1 MIQKGASNM
10 ITMFNSKSVFVGTSL
25 QEFNEMREYLK
36 QHGVKYKYKVNS
48 QTGRRAGGGTL
59 RGVHGSIGINMDHDK
74 MYEIFIRTKDAKR
87 LGL

>member
-1 MIQKGASNM
+1 MIQKGASDM

-25 QEFNEMREYLK
+25 QEFNKMREYLK
-36 QHGVKYKYKVNS
+36 QHDVKYKYKVNS
-48 QTGRRAGGGTL
+48 QTGRWAGGGTH